1 MIMVP
6 ASPRQLTSQPLQQ
19 QQQQQQL
26 SFATSPQQLQVQGQ
40 QSPPSQHVGGTNS
53 LFDALDQ
60 NQDGVITRSE
70 FNRAFGVPPLLVD
83 PASTPIVSA
92 VIAGDPRAVSSPT
105 MMVATPSVPPMT
117 PMPTMMMST
126 PGVPPLTLMAPQ

>member
-1 MIMVP
+1 MAQAGLMIMVP
-6 ASPRQLTSQPLQQ
+6 TSPRQLTSQQ

-26 SFATSPQQLQVQGQ
+26 PFATSPQQLQVQGQ
-40 QSPPSQHVGGTNS
+40 QSPSSQYVGGTNS

-92 VIAGDPRAVSSPT
+92 VIAGDPSAVSSPT
-105 MMVATPSVPPMT
+105 MVATPSVPPMT
-117 PMPTMMMST
+117 PMPT
-126 PGVPPLTLMAPQ
+126 